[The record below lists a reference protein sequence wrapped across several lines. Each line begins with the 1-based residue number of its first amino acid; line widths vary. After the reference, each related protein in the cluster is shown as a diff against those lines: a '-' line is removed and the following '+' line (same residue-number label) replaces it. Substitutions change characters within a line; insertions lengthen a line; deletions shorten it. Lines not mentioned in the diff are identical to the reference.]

1 MTIGSRR
8 NAAVIGR
15 GFALLATVVACMAS
29 PTTGPSTSATGETPA
44 TTTSAITTVP
54 GLPSGTPATPSPLA
68 SPVERSLVLPGP
80 NPGTTVPLRI
90 LDFSGALAEARKA
103 TQSEVE
109 SALMFPD
116 TIAVVGLPG
125 DERSLYARWTSSI
138 CEGET
143 TVQIDAA
150 IRSIEVQQ
158 PPRKECDAA
167 GTYVDLVLRF
177 DGLIAGDLVLAYV
190 VEGPIATE

>member
-1 MTIGSRR
+1 
-8 NAAVIGR
+8 
-15 GFALLATVVACMAS
+15 
-29 PTTGPSTSATGETPA
+29 
-44 TTTSAITTVP
+44 
-54 GLPSGTPATPSPLA
+54 
-68 SPVERSLVLPGP
+68 
-80 NPGTTVPLRI
+80 
-90 LDFSGALAEARKA
+90 
-103 TQSEVE
+103 
-109 SALMFPD
+109 MFPD

-167 GTYVDLVLRF
+167 GTYVDLVFRF
-177 DGLIAGDLVLAYV
+177 DRPVAGDLVVSDV